1 MLQFQALTKAHNH
14 KDFDCGIPSLN
25 QYLQRSARQNQD
37 QDTGRTYV
45 LVEEG
50 QSQVLGYYTL
60 SSAAIDF
67 EEYPENA
74 GLPQYPIPAIL
85 LARLAVD
92 QRRQGEGL
100 GRDLLLYALAAAR
113 RHADSVAAAAVVV
126 DALDDAAQAF
136 YEKHGFQSLSK
147 AGRHLYLTM
156 KKIRQ
161 LP

>member
-1 MLQFQALTKAHNH
+1 MLQFQALAKVHNR
-14 KDFDCGIPSLN
+14 KDFDCGIFGLN

-37 QDTGRTYV
+37 QDMGRTYV

-60 SSAAIDF
+60 SSATIDF

-92 QRRQGEGL
+92 KQRQGEGL
-100 GRDLLLYALAAAR
+100 GRDLLLHALGTAR
-113 RHADSVAAAAVVV
+113 RHADTIAAAAVVV

-136 YEKHGFQSLSK
+136 YEKYGFQPLNK
-147 AGRHLYLTM
+147 PGRHLYLTM
-156 KKIRQ
+156 KKIRI